1 MKRKR
6 KYRIIIAFLAL
17 VLVIFGSGITYS
29 LFRGGA
35 TLSANQGIAKF
46 IFNAEKSDSLELPI
60 SDMNPGDS
68 NEYAFSVSNNNEG
81 STSNVD
87 LAYELTIETYH
98 FVPLLIELYKI
109 NGEEQQLIMTCD
121 ETYTRNSSN
130 ELICNTPTQE
140 MSNESEILDNYNLK
154 ISFPE
159 EYNGSEYADLVDYMN
174 IEIRSWQKI
183 NEE

>member
-1 MKRKR
+1 MKK
-6 KYRIIIAFLAL
+6 KYKIIIFIS
-17 VLVIFGSGITYS
+17 VLILIIFGSGITYS
-29 LFRGGA
+29 LFRGG
-35 TLSANQGIAKF
+35 TTMNTDQGIAKF
-46 IFNAEKSDSLELPI
+46 VFNAERLDSLELPI
-60 SDMNPGDS
+60 SDMNPGDVS
-68 NEYAFSVSNNNEG
+68 EYPFSVSNNNEG
-81 STSNVD
+81 STSGVA
-87 LAYELTIETYH
+87 LEYEMSIETYH

-109 NGEEQQLIMTCD
+109 NGEEEQLIMTCD

-140 MSNESEILDNYNLK
+140 MSKESESLDNYVLK

-159 EYNGSEYADLVDYMN
+159 EYNDSEYAGLVDYMN